1 MPGADNVIVE
11 ARTALLD
18 AIAALEAHKASVI
31 LIGAQ
36 AIYLRTGKATF
47 ALAEATKDSD
57 LAIDTRELG
66 EDPLL
71 EEAMTSAG
79 FILNPVSQ
87 QPGAWMSPNGI
98 PVDLMVPEHLAGSG
112 SRRGVRIPP
121 HSKHAARRAAGLE
134 AALIDQSPMTV
145 GSLNGDGR
153 SAVINVAGSAALLV
167 AKLHELGE
175 RGRHSRP
182 SQRQGRARH
191 LPTAGGYRDS
201 RSRQD
206 HAAPPCRRSR
216 ARGHNTGAG
225 LPGATLRNRR
235 RPRCHDGRSRR
246 GRSRPARHGFGFGQP
261 PRAGPT
267 LSLDVIGHGAPAP
280 NQED

>member
-1 MPGADNVIVE
+1 MPGADNLIVE
-11 ARTALLD
+11 ARAALLD

-36 AIYLRTGKATF
+36 AIYLRTGNATF

-57 LAIDTRELG
+57 LAIDTRRLG

-71 EEAMTSAG
+71 EEAMTSAD

-121 HSKHAARRAAGLE
+121 HDKRSARRAAGLE
-134 AALIDQSPMTV
+134 AAIIDRSPMTV
-145 GSLNGDGR
+145 DSLDGDGR

-167 AKLHELGE
+167 AKLHKLGE
-175 RGRHSRP
+175 RVNTPDRLNDKDAHDIYRLLVATETPDLAETMQRLHGDEI
-182 SQRQGRARH
+182 SQVATTRALGYLEQLFATADALGATMAGRAEE
-191 LPTAGGYRDS
+191 GV
-201 RSRQD
+201 
-206 HAAPPCRRSR
+206 
-216 ARGHNTGAG
+216 
-225 LPGATLRNRR
+225 
-235 RPRCHDGRSRR
+235 
-246 GRSRPARHGFGFGQP
+246 GQP
-261 PRAGPT
+261 DTVTASVSFLAQDL
-267 LSLDVIGHGAPAP
+267 LSALA
-280 NQED
+280 

>member
-1 MPGADNVIVE
+1 MPGADNLIVE

-36 AIYLRTGKATF
+36 AIYLRTGNATF

-71 EEAMTSAG
+71 EVAMTSAG

-98 PVDLMVPEHLAGSG
+98 PVDLMVPENLAGSG

-145 GSLNGDGR
+145 DSLNGDGR

-167 AKLHELGE
+167 AKLHKLGE
-175 RGRHSRP
+175 RVDTPDRLNDKDAHDIYRLLVATETP
-182 SQRQGRARH
+182 DLAKTMQRLHADEVSQGATTRALGYLEQLFASADALGATMAGRAEE
-191 LPTAGGYRDS
+191 GV
-201 RSRQD
+201 
-206 HAAPPCRRSR
+206 
-216 ARGHNTGAG
+216 
-225 LPGATLRNRR
+225 
-235 RPRCHDGRSRR
+235 
-246 GRSRPARHGFGFGQP
+246 GQP
-261 PRAGPT
+261 DTVSASVSLLAQDL
-267 LSLDVIGHGAPAP
+267 LSALA
-280 NQED
+280 

>member
-1 MPGADNVIVE
+1 MPGADNLIVE

-36 AIYLRTGKATF
+36 AIYLRTGNATF

-57 LAIDTRELG
+57 IAIDTRKLG

-98 PVDLMVPEHLAGSG
+98 PVDLMVPEHLAGAG

-121 HSKHAARRAAGLE
+121 HSKHSARRAAGLE
-134 AALIDQSPMTV
+134 AALIDQSPMAV
-145 GSLNGDGR
+145 DSLNGDGR
-153 SAVINVAGSAALLV
+153 TAVINVAGSAALLV
-167 AKLHELGE
+167 AKLHKLGE
-175 RGRHSRP
+175 RVDSPNRLNDKDAHDIYRLLVATETHDLAETMQRLHADEI
-182 SQRQGRARH
+182 SQEATTQALNYLDQLFTSADALGATMAGRAEE
-191 LPTAGGYRDS
+191 GV
-201 RSRQD
+201 
-206 HAAPPCRRSR
+206 
-216 ARGHNTGAG
+216 
-225 LPGATLRNRR
+225 
-235 RPRCHDGRSRR
+235 
-246 GRSRPARHGFGFGQP
+246 GQP
-261 PRAGPT
+261 DTVSASVSVLAQDL
-267 LSLDVIGHGAPAP
+267 LSALA
-280 NQED
+280 

>member
-175 RGRHSRP
+175 RVDTPDRLNDKDAHDIYRLLVATETPDLAQTMHRLHADAVAQAATTQALGYP
-182 SQRQGRARH
+182 EQLFATPDALGAMMAGRAEE
-191 LPTAGGYRDS
+191 GV
-201 RSRQD
+201 
-206 HAAPPCRRSR
+206 
-216 ARGHNTGAG
+216 
-225 LPGATLRNRR
+225 
-235 RPRCHDGRSRR
+235 
-246 GRSRPARHGFGFGQP
+246 GQP
-261 PRAGPT
+261 DTVSASVSLLAQDL
-267 LSLDVIGHGAPAP
+267 LSALT
-280 NQED
+280 

>member
-1 MPGADNVIVE
+1 MPGADNLIVE

-36 AIYLRTGKATF
+36 AIYLRTGNATF

-87 QPGAWMSPNGI
+87 QPGAWISPNGI
-98 PVDLMVPEHLAGSG
+98 PVDLMVPEHLWLRQPT
-112 SRRGVRIPP
+112 RRPRIPP

-134 AALIDQSPMTV
+134 AALIDQSPMTID
-145 GSLNGDGR
+145 SLNGDGR

-167 AKLHELGE
+167 AKLHKLGE
-175 RGRHSRP
+175 RVDTPDRLNDKDAHDIYRLLVATETHDLAKSM
-182 SQRQGRARH
+182 QRLHADEVSHGATTRALGYLEQLFANADALGATMAGRAEE
-191 LPTAGGYRDS
+191 GV
-201 RSRQD
+201 
-206 HAAPPCRRSR
+206 
-216 ARGHNTGAG
+216 
-225 LPGATLRNRR
+225 
-235 RPRCHDGRSRR
+235 
-246 GRSRPARHGFGFGQP
+246 GQP
-261 PRAGPT
+261 DTVSASVSLLAQDL
-267 LSLDVIGHGAPAP
+267 LSALA
-280 NQED
+280 

>member
-1 MPGADNVIVE
+1 MPGADNLIVE

-36 AIYLRTGKATF
+36 AIYLRTGNATF

-98 PVDLMVPEHLAGSG
+98 PVDLMVPEHLAGPG

-121 HSKHAARRAAGLE
+121 HDMRSARRAAGLE
-134 AALIDQSPMTV
+134 AAIIDRSPMTV
-145 GSLNGDGR
+145 DSLDGDSR

-167 AKLHELGE
+167 AKLHKLGE
-175 RGRHSRP
+175 RVDTPDRLNDKDAHDIYRLLVATETP
-182 SQRQGRARH
+182 DLAETMQRLHADEISNVATTQALGYLEQLFASADALGATMAGRAEE
-191 LPTAGGYRDS
+191 GV
-201 RSRQD
+201 
-206 HAAPPCRRSR
+206 
-216 ARGHNTGAG
+216 
-225 LPGATLRNRR
+225 
-235 RPRCHDGRSRR
+235 
-246 GRSRPARHGFGFGQP
+246 GQP
-261 PRAGPT
+261 DTVSASVSFLAQDL
-267 LSLDVIGHGAPAP
+267 LSALA
-280 NQED
+280 